1 MKFINS
7 DNLNDALSAFRTKCN
22 AAYAAKSHGTH
33 LTLGTGSGN
42 AFRGDYGN
50 TAYTHSQAAHAPSNA
65 QKNSDITKAEIEAKL
80 TGAITSHTHA
90 YAASSHNHTSV
101 NKTMITTPIYNAATG
116 TLVDFNMNEKSG
128 AMVILKLY
136 GNSYSTNPPI
146 EAIYQFYDYS
156 GGNIYNPMGT
166 AISGPAITL
175 KVYRVGGKLKAWF
188 KQPNDYCTFKLEV
201 AYGNNSSTPN
211 VTLSN
216 AAEPTGAT
224 ETITITP
231 DRVYSAKYKPTASD
245 IGAAAS
251 SHGTH
256 VSLASAAPK
265 ANGTAAVGTS
275 SKQARE
281 DHVHPLQTTM
291 NGLTFWTGTQEQYDA
306 IATKSA
312 TTIYMITE

>member
-22 AAYAAKSHGTH
+22 AAYAPK
-33 LTLGTGSGN
+33 
-42 AFRGDYGN
+42 
-50 TAYTHSQAAHAPSNA
+50 
-65 QKNSDITKAEIEAKL
+65 
-80 TGAITSHTHA
+80 SHTH
-90 YAASSHNHTSV
+90 TSINYQDTRAV
-101 NKTMITTPIYNAATG
+101 NTTPAQVPLGLSVHLKSNNTDGLSDGGSYHPSLMIKPWNDKSGWPVGQIATTQNNNLYFRVSKSSDDTTWNAWQKVSKDGHTHNYAGSSSAGGAATSANKVNTNLAIKLNGGSTEG
-116 TLVDFNMNEKSG
+116 TNLFTFNGS
-128 AMVILKLY
+128 
-136 GNSYSTNPPI
+136 
-146 EAIYQFYDYS
+146 
-156 GGNIYNPMGT
+156 
-166 AISGPAITL
+166 
-175 KVYRVGGKLKAWF
+175 
-188 KQPNDYCTFKLEV
+188 
-201 AYGNNSSTPN
+201 
-211 VTLSN
+211 
-216 AAEPTGAT
+216 AAKTVN
-224 ETITITP
+224 ITP
-231 DRVYSAKYKPTASD
+231 SA